1 MENSPIELIVEMH
14 FLLNLRT
21 VSYLL
26 IWKLIRLSKP
36 QKTIKN
42 LPRTWAFWS
51 LAWAS
56 YALAASPAPCRVRHC
71 WKAWFEPPLCMEF
84 PSVWDKLRHKTGI
97 HLRGSFKRNPMKP
110 SSLALNTFHIH
121 EIYLNFSLKSPLLRV
136 PWPAL
141 LWAPGTSLPAEASCA
156 SMPCSLGIRWSPC
169 ATLVPWPLVTSFF
182 FRKEIDW

>member
-1 MENSPIELIVEMH
+1 MENSPIESIVEMH
-14 FLLNLRT
+14 FLSNLRT

-36 QKTIKN
+36 QKSIKN
-42 LPRTWAFWS
+42 LPRMWAFWS

-97 HLRGSFKRNPMKP
+97 HLRGSFKGNPMKP
-110 SSLALNTFHIH
+110 SSLALNIFHIH
-121 EIYLNFSLKSPLLRV
+121 GIYLNFSLKSPLLRV
-136 PWPAL
+136 PWLAL
-141 LWAPGTSLPAEASCA
+141 LWAPGTSLPAGGFMRFYAMFSWNKVV
-156 SMPCSLGIRWSPC
+156 SLRDTR
-169 ATLVPWPLVTSFF
+169 TLTIGHQFF
-182 FRKEIDW
+182 FVRI